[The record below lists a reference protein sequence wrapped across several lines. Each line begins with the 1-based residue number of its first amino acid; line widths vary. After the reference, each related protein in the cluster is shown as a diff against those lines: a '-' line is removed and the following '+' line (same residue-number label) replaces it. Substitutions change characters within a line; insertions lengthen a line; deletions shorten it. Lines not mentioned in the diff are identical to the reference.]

1 MSSGRVN
8 LLRQESVLVARY
20 FTLFLNDKMSLAAT
34 LLQAP
39 VMVLIMKMVGQKDSF
54 TAYMVNMSSQTVL
67 FVLATMAAF
76 MGILMSYRE
85 ICKEREIIQREVSVG
100 ISILATLFS
109 KIIVLVGIALIQALI
124 LTAGLFWT
132 VDFPEGQSGV
142 LFPLPVEVYITT
154 LLILVTSICMG
165 LLISAALKNSE
176 SAILPVLFV
185 IISQVVFCGVF
196 FDMEGPVSLIST
208 IVVNKW
214 GMCALGA
221 TTDLNNRLK
230 WLHLDKPMF
239 DSTIE
244 NVMLS
249 WEMMLV
255 LSILCI
261 IFAYLLMRKQF
272 APKENR

>member
-1 MSSGRVN
+1 MNGRRVN

-20 FTLFLNDKMSLAAT
+20 FTLFCNDKLSLIAT
-34 LLQAP
+34 FMQAP
-39 VMVLIMKMVGQKDSF
+39 VMVLIMKLVGQRDAF
-54 TAYMVNMSSQTVL
+54 TAYMVDMSSQTVL

-109 KIIVLVGIALIQALI
+109 KIIVLVGFALVQALI

-132 VDFPEGQSGV
+132 VEFPEGQTGV
-142 LFPLPVEVYITT
+142 IFPMPVEIYITT
-154 LLILVTSICMG
+154 LLILITSICMG

-196 FDMEGPVSLIST
+196 FEMEGAVSLISD

-214 GMCALGA
+214 GMSALGA
-221 TTDLNNRLK
+221 TTDLNNRMK

-239 DSTIE
+239 DSTID
-244 NVMLS
+244 NVMHS

-255 LSILCI
+255 LAILCV
-261 IFAYLLMRKQF
+261 IFAYLLMRRQF
-272 APKENR
+272 VSKENR